1 MRLPAPVPELPVSDI
16 EAAIG
21 AYGSQMGFIA
31 EWRYEDWLAGIARD
45 DTRIFLRKRTPEEEK
60 ARYAVLIW
68 LNMASAAEVDQL
80 HDEWTGK
87 GVRIVAP
94 LQTASYNL
102 REFTAE
108 DIDGNQFRVFVD
120 LAGAK
125 S

>member
-16 EAAIG
+16 ETAID
-21 AYGSQMGFIA
+21 AYGDQMGFIA
-31 EWRYEDWLAGIARD
+31 EWRYEEWLAGIARD
-45 DTRIFLRKRTPEEEK
+45 DARIFIRKRTPEEEK
-60 ARYAVLIW
+60 ERYAVLIW
-68 LNMASAAEVDQL
+68 LNMASPAEVDQL
-80 HDEWTGK
+80 HDEWKEK

-94 LQTASYNL
+94 LQTAPYNL